1 MSCFLDINSKH
12 ILTVKIVETT
22 VNEIDLAIEHL
33 ENLKE
38 RFDIEKMITIYN
50 RGYPSIELMVKTI
63 NLNSKFLNKIAPK
76 KNVFLVVGGSP
87 KLFFY
92 FFYKIVTLSSNCFL
106 TDADSQKSIK
116 SCFLFLI
123 CCFILYNLFILYAT
137 ASNVINFSVSFIP
150 ITIEFF
156 Y

>member
-76 KNVFLVVGGSP
+76 K
-87 KLFFY
+87 KMFF
-92 FFYKIVTLSSNCFL
+92 
-106 TDADSQKSIK
+106 
-116 SCFLFLI
+116 
-123 CCFILYNLFILYAT
+123 
-137 ASNVINFSVSFIP
+137 
-150 ITIEFF
+150 
-156 Y
+156 